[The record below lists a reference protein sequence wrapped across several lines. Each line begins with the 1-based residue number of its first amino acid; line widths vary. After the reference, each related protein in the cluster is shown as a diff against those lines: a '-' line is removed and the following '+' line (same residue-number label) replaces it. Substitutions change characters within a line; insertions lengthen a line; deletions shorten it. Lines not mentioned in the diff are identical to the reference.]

1 MKERKTFL
9 QLTLFEPTRPK
20 TRCEH
25 HRDSVQTSTPEGQPL
40 VGAYVPQC
48 DENGQYSSRQC
59 HGSTGHCWC
68 VDSTGQERPGTRSS
82 PGTPRV
88 DCDRPGTNIEP
99 TRPKTQCEHHRDSV
113 QTSTP
118 EGQPLVGAYVPQCDE
133 NGQYSS
139 RQCHGSTGH
148 CWCVDSTGQ
157 ERPGTRS
164 SPGTPRV
171 DCDRPGTKN

>member
-1 MKERKTFL
+1 MI
-9 QLTLFEPTRPK
+9 
-20 TRCEH
+20 
-25 HRDSVQTSTPEGQPL
+25 L
-40 VGAYVPQC
+40 V
-48 DENGQYSSRQC
+48 
-59 HGSTGHCWC
+59 
-68 VDSTGQERPGTRSS
+68 
-82 PGTPRV
+82 
-88 DCDRPGTNIEP
+88 EP

-171 DCDRPGTKN
+171 DCNKPDQPQRPKTHCEHHRDSVQTTSPEGYPILGAYVPQCDAEGQYLPQQCHGSTGHCWCVDTTGQERAGSRTEPGVPPKDCSKPGEPFASLSSFMVILI